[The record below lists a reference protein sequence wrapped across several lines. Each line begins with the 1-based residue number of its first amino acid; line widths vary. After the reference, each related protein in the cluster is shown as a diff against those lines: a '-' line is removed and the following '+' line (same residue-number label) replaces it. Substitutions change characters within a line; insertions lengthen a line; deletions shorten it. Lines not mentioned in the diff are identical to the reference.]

1 MVSICCPVYAPLIG
15 QELVGNALIM
25 DGEKERDQDLRFE
38 ELSGV
43 GEAGESENNEE
54 GE

>member
-1 MVSICCPVYAPLIG
+1 
-15 QELVGNALIM
+15 M

-38 ELSGV
+38 ELPGAAERAAAAAEA
-43 GEAGESENNEE
+43 EAGESGNNEE